1 MKNFEHVG
9 RAVKEKNQ
17 HAPHSFFIVKIS
29 KHFRSFYKFVVLC
42 FFIGSKNI
50 MPEEL
55 QAKRRCI
62 VKSFA
67 IRRKKR
73 PHGGDNALPT
83 FHVPKFAFN
92 KVGATVRASSTI
104 ACPIMESIES

>member
-9 RAVKEKNQ
+9 RAVKEKKSTRTTLIF
-17 HAPHSFFIVKIS
+17 HSQNFKAFS
-29 KHFRSFYKFVVLC
+29 LL
-42 FFIGSKNI
+42 
-50 MPEEL
+50 L
-55 QAKRRCI
+55 Q
-62 VKSFA
+62 
-67 IRRKKR
+67 IRRSLFFHWVEKYYARRIASKTAMYSKVICHKSQKR

-83 FHVPKFAFN
+83 FHVLNFALN